1 MPRYL
6 IDANVQC
13 VSTIWPPDIA
23 VYAIGLGPKWPD
35 SQIWSYAL
43 DHELTIV
50 TKDAD
55 FSNRLMT
62 AQLAPRIIHLKIGN
76 MRLAEFCAFIEPLW
90 PRIATLSARC
100 RLVQVFRDR
109 IETLE

>member
-6 IDANVQC
+6 IDVNVPC
-13 VSTIWPPDIA
+13 VSTIWPPEIA

-35 SQIWSYAL
+35 TLLWLYAL

-62 AQLAPRIIHLKIGN
+62 AQRAPRIIHLKIGN
-76 MRLAEFCAFIEPLW
+76 MRLAEFCAFIEPMW
-90 PRIATLSARC
+90 PRIAALSARC
-100 RLVQVFRDR
+100 RLVQVYRDR